1 MENLCPDRCKLA
13 FLSAE
18 VKVLEMGMQV
28 MFRTGSA
35 FPAACTDMYR
45 SLECVP
51 FISITKCFSEA
62 EFSLADSAF
71 PYEGV

>member
-1 MENLCPDRCKLA
+1 
-13 FLSAE
+13 
-18 VKVLEMGMQV
+18 

-35 FPAACTDMYR
+35 FPAAHTGMYR

-51 FISITKCFSEA
+51 FISITKGFSEA

-71 PYEGV
+71 LYEGV